1 MFNIGLGEMVL
12 IAVIALIFIGPR
24 QLPEIA
30 HSIGKML
37 NELKRAGEEL
47 TGHFIS
53 TRDNVDR
60 EIKKTAEQI
69 TTRVELSEERKAL
82 DLKNNLK
89 ESLKDLD
96 KKS

>member
-1 MFNIGLGEMVL
+1 MFNIGLGEMIL
-12 IAVIALIFIGPR
+12 IAVVALIFIGPK
-24 QLPEIA
+24 QLPDIA

-47 TGHFIS
+47 TGQFTS
-53 TRDNVDR
+53 ARDNVGR

-69 TTRVELSEERKAL
+69 TTRVELSDERKAQ
-82 DLKNNLK
+82 DLKNSLK